1 MQLIALLPLFYDDL
15 YTYILMYIFIC
26 YLLSFVGTYNGTKQ
40 NIIIIIIKHIILLYV
55 LITNEHN
62 TSYVHIMTA

>member
-1 MQLIALLPLFYDDL
+1 MQLIALLSLLYDDL
-15 YTYILMYIFIC
+15 YIYILMYIFIC

-40 NIIIIIIKHIILLYV
+40 NIIIIIIKHIIPLYV

-62 TSYVHIMTA
+62 TSYVHTMTA